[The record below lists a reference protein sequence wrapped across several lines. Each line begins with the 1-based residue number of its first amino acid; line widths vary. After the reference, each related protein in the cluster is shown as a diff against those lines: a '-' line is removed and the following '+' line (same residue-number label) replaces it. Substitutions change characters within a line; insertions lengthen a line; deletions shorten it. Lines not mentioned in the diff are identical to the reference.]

1 MVRNQELQARSQKW
15 RSGLVRGL
23 ATFAASLILLAGVSL
38 AQTVTVLTHS
48 SFNIS
53 EEVIAEFT
61 RETGIRV
68 EFLEGGDAGETV
80 NRAILTRERPL
91 ADLLFGVDN
100 SLIAR
105 ALEAELF
112 EPYLSPALE
121 VVPEAYLFDSEGYV
135 TPIDV
140 GFVNFNYDRA
150 YFEAHDLA
158 PPQDLTDLTR
168 EAYRGLTVVS
178 NPATSSPGLAF
189 MLATIARFGEEGEY
203 SWLRFWRDLR
213 DNDLAVADGW
223 SAAYYTFFSRYGG
236 DRPIVLSYAS
246 SPAAEV
252 YFAGEELDEAPT
264 ANLFCDKCV
273 YRQIEAV
280 GILRGTQQREAAERL
295 IDFMLSRR
303 FQEDIPLNMWVYPV
317 SREAALPEVFAFA
330 ELPEEAHVAEIPSRD
345 IETHLPRWLSEWTRV
360 VEQGQEP

>member
-1 MVRNQELQARSQKW
+1 MRSQEPSV
-15 RSGLVRGL
+15 RSQQVCRRRHAGFAFIL
-23 ATFAASLILLAGVSL
+23 AILCSFAGASL
-38 AQTVTVLTHS
+38 AQTLTVLTHG

-53 EEVIAEFT
+53 EEVIAAFT
-61 RETGIRV
+61 RETDIRV

-105 ALEAELF
+105 ALDAELF
-112 EPYLSPALE
+112 EPYLSPMLE
-121 VVPEAYLFDSEGYV
+121 LVPEAYRFDPDGYV
-135 TPIDV
+135 TPVDV
-140 GFVNFNYDRA
+140 GFVNFNYDRT
-150 YFEAHDLA
+150 YFEAHALA
-158 PPQDLTDLTR
+158 PPQDLTDLTD

-189 MLATIARFGEEGEY
+189 MLATIDRFGEAGEY
-203 SWLRFWRDLR
+203 TWLHFWRDLR

-246 SPAAEV
+246 SPAAEI
-252 YFAGEELDEAPT
+252 YFADEPLSEAPT
-264 ANLFCDKCV
+264 ANLFCEKCV

-280 GILRGTQQREAAERL
+280 GILRGTPQREAAEAFV
-295 IDFMLSRR
+295 DFMLSQR

-330 ELPEEAHVAEIPSRD
+330 ELPEEAHIANVPSSEI
-345 IETHLPRWLSEWTRV
+345 EANLPRWLSEWTRV